1 MDFYVVAF
9 TDAQMKRRRVKG
21 RSYDAVP
28 VGGLFAIGERRPA
41 APLATDDEL
50 RHQHDVVVRIAADAS
65 AILPVRFGA
74 MTTRAALE
82 SLPPQA
88 VARLAQG
95 LNEVR
100 GRVQMTIRFIGEPP
114 PAVAL
119 TRTGS
124 GRDYLENRRA
134 AMRPALPRPA
144 ADWLRTL
151 RSIAARERLEPGG
164 GSLLATAYHLVDNV
178 HLDRY
183 IESAAG
189 AEAVGARLTGPY
201 PPFAFTPSIL

>member
-1 MDFYVVAF
+1 VDFYVVAF
-9 TDAQMKRRRVKG
+9 TDALMKRRRIKG
-21 RSYDAVP
+21 RSYEVIP
-28 VGGLFAIGERRPA
+28 LGGLFAIGERRA
-41 APLATDDEL
+41 GAPLATDDEL

-74 MTTRAALE
+74 MTTIEVLE

-88 VARLAQG
+88 VARLAEG

-100 GRVQMTIRFIGEPP
+100 GRVQMTIRFVGEPP
-114 PAVAL
+114 PAVPP
-119 TRTGS
+119 TRAGS
-124 GRDYLENRRA
+124 GRDYLQNRRA
-134 AMRPALPRPA
+134 AMRPELPRAA

-151 RSIAARERLEPGG
+151 RSIAARERLEPGV
-164 GSLLATAYHLVDNV
+164 GSLLATAYHLVDKV

-183 IESAAG
+183 TKSAAG

>member
-9 TDAQMKRRRVKG
+9 TDAPMKRRRIKG
-21 RSYDAVP
+21 RSYEAIP
-28 VGGLFAIGERRPA
+28 AGGLFVIGERRA
-41 APLATDDEL
+41 ASPPATDDEL

-88 VARLAQG
+88 VARLAEG

-114 PAVAL
+114 PAASL
-119 TRTGS
+119 TRAGS

-134 AMRPALPRPA
+134 AMRPELPRAA
-144 ADWLRTL
+144 ADWLQTL
-151 RSIAARERLEPGG
+151 RSIAARERLEPGA
-164 GSLLATAYHLVDNV
+164 GSLLATAYHLVDKA

-183 IESAAG
+183 TEAAAG
-189 AEAVGARLTGPY
+189 ADAVGARLTGPY

>member
-1 MDFYVVAF
+1 VDFYVVAF
-9 TDAQMKRRRVKG
+9 TDAPMKRRRIKG
-21 RSYDAVP
+21 RSYEVIP
-28 VGGLFAIGERRPA
+28 LGGLFAIGERRAA

-74 MTTRAALE
+74 MTTIEVLE
-82 SLPPQA
+82 SLPSQA
-88 VARLAQG
+88 IARLAGG
-95 LNEVR
+95 LTEVR
-100 GRVQMTIRFIGEPP
+100 GRVQMTIRFVGEPP
-114 PAVAL
+114 PAVSP
-119 TRTGS
+119 TRGGS
-124 GRDYLENRRA
+124 GRDYLQNRRA
-134 AMRPALPRPA
+134 AMRPELPRAA

-151 RSIAARERLEPGG
+151 RSIAARERLEPGV
-164 GSLLATAYHLVDNV
+164 GSLLATAYHLVDKV

-183 IESAAG
+183 TRSTAG